1 MRVVVI
7 GATGNVGTSV
17 LEALAGESQVDEVV
31 GVARRLPPGSFAK
44 TSFRSADVTRDDLVE
59 LVRGSD
65 VVIHLAWL
73 IQPGRDRTLMREVN
87 VRGTERV
94 LQAVAEAGVPALID
108 ASSVGAYSPGPKDRR
123 VDEAW
128 PTGGISS
135 SFYSRH
141 KAASER
147 LLDRLEQDRPELRMV
162 RLRPGLIF
170 KAEAADEIRRYF
182 AGHLAPRVIFRRR
195 LLPVVPDLARLRFQA
210 VHSRDVGDA
219 FRRAALADVRGAFNI
234 AADPVIGPAE
244 LGDVLNA
251 RPVPMPA
258 WLLRSG
264 ADLSYRLHLQPVEPG
279 WLDMALQVPLMD
291 TSRARLELGWTESK
305 DGVSCLRELI
315 DGIGRAT
322 DFATPPLA
330 ARHSPS

>member
-1 MRVVVI
+1 
-7 GATGNVGTSV
+7 
-17 LEALAGESQVDEVV
+17 
-31 GVARRLPPGSFAK
+31 
-44 TSFRSADVTRDDLVE
+44 
-59 LVRGSD
+59 
-65 VVIHLAWL
+65 
-73 IQPGRDRTLMREVN
+73 MREVN

-94 LQAVAEAGVPALID
+94 LQAVGEAGVPALIY
-108 ASSVGAYSPGPKDRR
+108 ASSVGAYSPGPKDRK
-123 VDEAW
+123 VDESW

-147 LLDRLEQDRPELRMV
+147 LLDRFEQERPGSRVV

-170 KAEAADEIRRYF
+170 KAQAADEIRRYF
-182 AGHLAPRVIFRRR
+182 VGHLAPRVVFRRR
-195 LLPVVPDLARLRFQA
+195 LLPVVPDIPRLRFQA

-234 AADPVIGPAE
+234 AAEPVIGPAE
-244 LGDVLNA
+244 LGDVLRA
-251 RPVPMPA
+251 RPVPVPA
-258 WLLRSG
+258 GLLRFG

-291 TSRARLELGWTESK
+291 TERARVELGWSESK

-315 DGIGRAT
+315 DGIGAAG
-322 DFATPPLA
+322 DLPTPPLA
-330 ARHSPS
+330 ARYSSD